1 MSVTRL
7 SNAKGWLSHGM
18 WSRGVWQ
25 RGRLRWAHVAMYIGG
40 GAQAG
45 TDNEFFPN
53 LPDPAPRNPGA
64 SLTSIPTHTI
74 TNFGVPSGV
83 PRRRSVEC
91 CLHVRVVCF

>member
-45 TDNEFFPN
+45 TDNEFFRIR
-53 LPDPAPRNPGA
+53 PRSPQPRGVIDVHSNSHHHQLWRAVRRAA
-64 SLTSIPTHTI
+64 SP
-74 TNFGVPSGV
+74 
-83 PRRRSVEC
+83 
-91 CLHVRVVCF
+91 VR